1 MRIQLLGTILDDL
14 AGANTLDRS
23 GDVENARF
31 DATRAQTAPV
41 RLSQA
46 QDERLFRR
54 IVRLKGL
61 AEAADNGF
69 VFVVVLRLLPRLR
82 CLPASVVGPPFRAL
96 RPLAARRR
104 SDAIRVPFLKKMERG
119 TVLAPGKIIAHAS
132 AGGRRVLEY
141 VIGYKRNIKWR
152 GL

>member
-1 MRIQLLGTILDDL
+1 VRIQLLGTILDDL

-54 IVRLKGL
+54 IVRLRGL
-61 AEAADNGF
+61 AEAAETGF
-69 VFVVVLRLLPRLR
+69 VFVVVLRLLARLR

-104 SDAIRVPFLKKMERG
+104 SDAIRVPFLKKWSEAPCSL
-119 TVLAPGKIIAHAS
+119 LARSSHT
-132 AGGRRVLEY
+132 RVRADGEFWSMSLDTSE
-141 VIGYKRNIKWR
+141 I
-152 GL
+152 